1 MIGVGIVGAGLQGRR
16 RADALT
22 QIPDARLVAIT
33 DKDHACARMLASRYG
48 CEGSEDWRNT
58 VRNQDVDLVIVCTPN
73 STHAEIGI
81 AAMNAGKHVLCEK
94 PLATTLHDAEQM
106 VETSQ
111 SQGVS
116 LWCGFNLRYHP
127 AISQALRWKSEGA
140 VGELMF
146 IRSLYGICGREDYD
160 KDWRMRQELSGG
172 GQLMDQGM
180 HVLDLCRVFGG
191 PFTEVKGYVS
201 TAFWNASVE
210 DNAFAIMKTKQ
221 NLIAV
226 IHVSWTQWKNLFL
239 FEVSGKDALISAQG
253 LGGSYGDERV
263 SLVKRPGKGQPFE
276 EALFEFRGADD
287 SWKLELFQIIQAIGC
302 KCKSGNATEG
312 VEALRLARAI
322 YESSKTGHAV
332 RV

>member
-22 QIPDARLVAIT
+22 QIPDARLVTIT
-33 DKDHACARMLASRYG
+33 DKDHARARVLASSYG
-48 CEGSEDWRNT
+48 CEGTEDWRNT
-58 VRNQDVDLVIVCTPN
+58 VRNRDVNLVIICTPN

-94 PLATTLHDAEQM
+94 PLATTLDDAEQM
-106 VETSQ
+106 VETSR

-116 LWCGFNLRYHP
+116 LWCGLNLRYHP
-127 AISQALRWKSEGA
+127 AISQALKWKSEGA

-146 IRSLYGICGREDYD
+146 IRSLYGICGREGYD
-160 KDWRMRQELSGG
+160 KDWRMSQELSGG

-180 HVLDLCRVFGG
+180 HVLDLCRLFGG
-191 PFTEVKGYVS
+191 SFTEVKGYVS
-201 TAFWNASVE
+201 TTFWNTSVE
-210 DNAFAIMKTKQ
+210 DNAFAIMKTRQ
-221 NLIAV
+221 NLVAM
-226 IHVSWTQWKNLFL
+226 IHVSWTQWKNLFS
-239 FEVSGKDALISAQG
+239 FEVSGRNGLVSAQG
-253 LGGSYGDERV
+253 LGGSYGDEHV
-263 SLVKRPGKGQPFE
+263 SLMKRPITGQPFE
-276 EALFEFRGADD
+276 ETLLEFRGADD
-287 SWKLELFQIIQAIGC
+287 SWKLELFQIVQAISS
-302 KCKSGNATEG
+302 KRKSGNGMDG